1 MSFLGSI
8 FTWWNGATIGTRLFS
23 ARNGYCVG
31 EDGFGNRYF
40 ASKKD
45 ARRWVIYNGSNDSS
59 RVPPEWHGWLHG
71 TYDELPEDILPP
83 KRSWEKEATGNLTGT
98 PQAHRPA
105 GALEMGGKRAR
116 ATGDYEPWS
125 PES

>member
-1 MSFLGSI
+1 M
-8 FTWWNGATIGTRLFS
+8 
-23 ARNGYCVG
+23 
-31 EDGFGNRYF
+31 
-40 ASKKD
+40 
-45 ARRWVIYNGSNDSS
+45 IYSGSNDSS